1 MYLSVKEFRASTLR
15 ELERSIKN
23 LRSAL
28 RQGERARILVEVPDL
43 ISKAVQ
49 ISMRHGLSVINAEE
63 TSGGGIVIEVELRFT
78 DKLPKHMY

>member
-1 MYLSVKEFRASTLR
+1 MSVKEFRASTLR